1 MKCLNNRR
9 ILVVD
14 DQEVIHFSF
23 RTVFGDPAS
32 GTSARDVSN
41 EGYEVDYATTGEQAL
56 ELVRRGVEDDQ
67 PHVLAFIDM
76 YMPDGWDGVETISRL
91 WEVSPELQIVLCT
104 AFTDYTW
111 SQIITRLG
119 KTDQLVILKKPFDKI
134 EVRQLARGLTE
145 KWRLARQV
153 RLNITSLE
161 EMVAARTGELARAN
175 ARLADLIHELV
186 AARDAAEAASRAKT
200 EFLANISHEIR
211 TPMTSIVGYA
221 DMLAE
226 SQCPAGERVESA
238 TTIRRHADQLLTI
251 IDDLLDISKLEA
263 GRMTFDREAFSPRD
277 MALEVVSLLHV
288 RAEEKNLRLA
298 AEFPG
303 AVPATIESD
312 PLRMRQILLNLV
324 GNAIKFTESGE
335 VRLLVGT
342 PAGSSPKSPQI
353 FFEVTDTGI
362 GMSADVQQILFDCF
376 RQGDMSAKRRFRGIG
391 LGLAISKRLA
401 RILGGDITVTSS
413 PGMGSTFRLV
423 VPVRLP
429 TAETGTSIN
438 GSHPPARQI
447 PIAALAE

>member
-9 ILVVD
+9 LLVVD

-23 RTVFGDPAS
+23 RTVFGDSAS
-32 GTSARDVSN
+32 GMAARDLSN
-41 EGYEVDYATTGEQAL
+41 EGYEVDYATSGEEAL
-56 ELVRRGVEDDQ
+56 ELVRRDVQTDQ

-119 KTDQLVILKKPFDKI
+119 KTDQLLILKKPFDKI

-145 KWRLARQV
+145 KWRLARQL

-175 ARLADLIHELV
+175 ARLADLINELIT
-186 AARDAAEAASRAKT
+186 ARDAAEAASRAKT

-211 TPMTSIVGYA
+211 TPMTAIVGYA

-226 SQCPAGERVESA
+226 SQCAPGERVESA

-251 IDDLLDISKLEA
+251 IDDLLDISRLEA
-263 GRMTFDREAFSPRD
+263 GRMTFDRAQFSPRD

-303 AVPATIESD
+303 ALPASIESD

-324 GNAIKFTESGE
+324 GNAIKFTETGE
-335 VRLLVGT
+335 VRITVGV
-342 PAGSSPKSPQI
+342 PAGSSAKAPQI
-353 FFEVTDTGI
+353 CFEVTDTGI
-362 GMSADVQQILFDCF
+362 GLSADVLQNLFDCF
-376 RQGDMSAKRRFRGIG
+376 SQGDMSAKRRFRGIG

-401 RILGGDITVTSS
+401 RILGGDISVTSS
-413 PGMGSTFRLV
+413 PGSGSTFRLT

-429 TAETGTSIN
+429 LVPAFTTAN
-438 GSHPPARQI
+438 GSKPSAEQV
-447 PIAALAE
+447 PIAALVE

>member
-9 ILVVD
+9 LLVVD

-23 RTVFGDPAS
+23 RSVFGDSAS
-32 GTSARDVSN
+32 GTAPRDLSN

-56 ELVRRGVEDDQ
+56 ELVRSGLQTDE
-67 PHVLAFIDM
+67 PHVLAFVDM

-91 WEVSPELQIVLCT
+91 WDVSPELQVVLCT

-119 KTDQLVILKKPFDKI
+119 KTDQLLILKKPFDKI

-186 AARDAAEAASRAKT
+186 AARDAAEAANRAKT

-211 TPMTSIVGYA
+211 TPMTAIVGYA

-226 SQCPAGERVESA
+226 AQCAPGERVESA

-263 GRMTFDREAFSPRD
+263 GRMTFDREPFSPRD

-303 AVPATIESD
+303 TLPTTIESD
-312 PLRMRQILLNLV
+312 PLRMRQILLNLA

-335 VRLLVGT
+335 VRIAVSM
-342 PAGSSPKSPQI
+342 PAGSSAKAPQI
-353 FFEVTDTGI
+353 SFEVTDTGI
-362 GMSADVQQILFDCF
+362 GMSAEVLQNLFDCF

-391 LGLAISKRLA
+391 LGLAISQRLA
-401 RILGGDITVTSS
+401 RILGGEISVTSS
-413 PGMGSTFRLV
+413 PGTGSTFRLV
-423 VPVRLP
+423 VPVHLP
-429 TAETGTSIN
+429 TADTGTPIN
-438 GSHPPARQI
+438 GSHPPAKQI